1 MTSSVCGYDGDDVVA
16 RSQLIVEK
24 SCGFRQET
32 WNVRNRMSAGIERVI
47 LWDIDKTLL
56 QSDKRVNLFDNA
68 FESLFGH
75 PKPEEARIDKSG
87 KVDGQIAR
95 EYLAIEN
102 SDDFCGYMDALNRIS
117 VDYYT
122 ANPLACV
129 PGIPEILKATRA
141 AGSVNGLYTGNT
153 RERAQVKLTTA
164 GIAPKD
170 YFDGFER
177 GAAFCQGYTSNRL
190 DGVKDVRDR
199 FTPDQLL
206 VVGDTQR
213 DHDLALALGCAFWQV
228 GSSEIRDD
236 DAICVGKSD
245 DFEGEFAQRFLAIL

>member
-1 MTSSVCGYDGDDVVA
+1 
-16 RSQLIVEK
+16 
-24 SCGFRQET
+24 
-32 WNVRNRMSAGIERVI
+32 MSAGIERVI

-75 PKPEEARIDKSG
+75 PKPQRVRIDKSG

-102 SDDFCGYMDALNRIS
+102 SDDFHGYMDALNRIS

-122 ANPLACV
+122 SNPLACV

-141 AGSVNGLYTGNT
+141 AGAVNGLYTGNT

-170 YFDGFER
+170 YFD
-177 GAAFCQGYTSNRL
+177 AVSYTHL
-190 DGVKDVRDR
+190 
-199 FTPDQLL
+199 TLP
-206 VVGDTQR
+206 T
-213 DHDLALALGCAFWQV
+213 
-228 GSSEIRDD
+228 I
-236 DAICVGKSD
+236 
-245 DFEGEFAQRFLAIL
+245 